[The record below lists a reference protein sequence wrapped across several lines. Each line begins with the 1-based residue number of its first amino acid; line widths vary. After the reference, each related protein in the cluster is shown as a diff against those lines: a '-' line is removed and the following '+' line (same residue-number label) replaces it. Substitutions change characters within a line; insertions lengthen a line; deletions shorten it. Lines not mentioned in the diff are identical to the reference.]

1 MMPMMISNS
10 VWSWFGQRRA
20 CRKRATEILDK
31 VGLGHR
37 LKHRPRE
44 LSGGEMQRAA
54 IARAL
59 VNHPRVL
66 LADEPTG
73 NLDADT
79 GAQIVQLLRDLNR
92 KEGLTIIMVTHNLEI
107 AAETDRVVRHGF
119 GPGRGGKAGAR
130 TIHRQHPRELR
141 AYQ

>member
-1 MMPMMISNS
+1 MLPAPPPRH
-10 VWSWFGQRRA
+10 QA
-20 CRKRATEILDK
+20 HAAQLLET

-59 VNHPRVL
+59 IAQPRLL

-73 NLDADT
+73 NLDQET
-79 GAQIVQLLRDLNR
+79 GKEIIKILRALNQQQN
-92 KEGLTIIMVTHNLEI
+92 LTIVMVTHDQAI
-107 AAETDRVVRHGF
+107 AAQADRIIRLAA
-119 GPGRGGKAGAR
+119 GR
-130 TIHRQHPRELR
+130 IEN
-141 AYQ
+141 